1 MKGARNLD
9 FEKLRE
15 ICGDY
20 QQLNYAKGERY
31 TCPLSVC
38 RVLKQPYTTGAVELP
53 LHCAQAYDADGLGQ
67 EHWRSGCPPNDPRAK
82 AWEDRLHCYELV
94 LDSLSVFEDR
104 CKQQNI
110 LEDAERV
117 RSHAYELAFQ
127 SEDEMFHST
136 LYDWL
141 IELGMA
147 DELLEVSGPSLSPG
161 AMPHSFDVGRCG
173 RHIWKRI

>member
-1 MKGARNLD
+1 M
-9 FEKLRE
+9 
-15 ICGDY
+15 
-20 QQLNYAKGERY
+20 
-31 TCPLSVC
+31 
-38 RVLKQPYTTGAVELP
+38 ELP

-67 EHWRSGCPPNDPRAK
+67 EHWHAGCPPNDPRAK
-82 AWEDRLHCYELV
+82 AWQQRLHCYELV

-117 RSHAYELAFQ
+117 RSHAYELAFE

-141 IELGMA
+141 IERGMA
-147 DELLEVSGPSLSPG
+147 DELLEVGEPLVRVYVVCLSSIGQMRP
-161 AMPHSFDVGRCG
+161 AYLEAHLR
-173 RHIWKRI
+173 RHPLTVQKLQLLWQFYVKDGQPLRAAEVLAALAESIEQVSKCSS